1 MYYDSV
7 GQLEA
12 KEHIFASG
20 DLLKVIQI
28 CPQRPVSM
36 GSFYLN
42 YLIWGMNPF
51 YFRMVNAVILAMTGF
66 IAALTLIL
74 ILEIA
79 GPAGSGTFREKQA
92 VGLFLGLVFLVHPVH
107 VYFVDYIWQRM
118 GLLSCFFYISAL
130 AAYLATRS
138 GRIRSAA
145 VGYLLCLAMFCLAL
159 TSKENAVTLPV
170 VLILAEIAFFRD
182 GWKGLLKRTGIFAV
196 ILLVLVGILSLLERP
211 YGVGAECW
219 GSSPPLPSIMRIA
232 I

>member
-1 MYYDSV
+1 
-7 GQLEA
+7 
-12 KEHIFASG
+12 
-20 DLLKVIQI
+20 
-28 CPQRPVSM
+28 M

-51 YFRMVNAVILAMTGF
+51 YFRMANAVILAMTAF
-66 IAALTLIL
+66 IAALTFIL

-79 GPAGSGTFREKQA
+79 GPASAGTSREKQA

-145 VGYLLCLAMFCLAL
+145 AGYGLCLVRFCQHKQRMP
-159 TSKENAVTLPV
+159 SHC
-170 VLILAEIAFFRD
+170 
-182 GWKGLLKRTGIFAV
+182 
-196 ILLVLVGILSLLERP
+196 P
-211 YGVGAECW
+211 Y
-219 GSSPPLPSIMRIA
+219 
-232 I
+232 